1 MRFATFF
8 CQCPRFLRSSPGF
21 ALWFGRVIPRV
32 AARSVDNSPSGRRI
46 DPESIL
52 FFRRGPES
60 PPNLRLALTR
70 AARSIRPLY
79 ACARV
84 HVYVLARLP
93 GFPPLTFVQMPRP
106 LDRLAGI
113 SPYLGNAL
121 GNLMM
126 FSKTADPTSSP
137 LPPVGGSNASRSV
150 LGTDL
155 KITGEITSSGTI
167 EVLGEVDGNI
177 TAATLTVGS
186 SGRVSGSVTANTIE
200 VVGRLDGKVDSGS
213 FTMRAAS
220 QVAADVSY
228 SSLVIESGA
237 QIEGRFAR
245 PKG

>member
-1 MRFATFF
+1 
-8 CQCPRFLRSSPGF
+8 
-21 ALWFGRVIPRV
+21 
-32 AARSVDNSPSGRRI
+32 
-46 DPESIL
+46 
-52 FFRRGPES
+52 
-60 PPNLRLALTR
+60 
-70 AARSIRPLY
+70 
-79 ACARV
+79 
-84 HVYVLARLP
+84 
-93 GFPPLTFVQMPRP
+93 
-106 LDRLAGI
+106 
-113 SPYLGNAL
+113 
-121 GNLMM
+121 M
-126 FSKTADPTSSP
+126 FSKTADPTASP
-137 LPPVGGSNASRSV
+137 APRPAGNGNAARSI
-150 LGTDL
+150 LASDL